1 MDCPII
7 IITGALILIGAFL
20 ITFMDTRSSKKSR
33 RNSGYSSG
41 TKSSDYYD
49 ADYWSDSSD
58 SSDSGGG
65 DD

>member
-1 MDCPII
+1 MDCLIG
-7 IITGALILIGAFL
+7 IITVVLILIGAFF
-20 ITFMDTRSSKKSR
+20 ITFMGTISSKKSR